1 MKFKKTAILFVIT
14 ASLFTAPGVD
24 ATLIPNPDGLRVYDT
39 YLKVN
44 WLADANL
51 PHTQSLPNNEPFDG
65 TLGFPICDKNIFT
78 NCI

>member
-1 MKFKKTAILFVIT
+1 MKFKRAAFLPFVL
-14 ASLFTAPGVD
+14 ACSLTNIPHSK

-65 TLGFPICDKNIFT
+65 TLGAADM
-78 NCI
+78 